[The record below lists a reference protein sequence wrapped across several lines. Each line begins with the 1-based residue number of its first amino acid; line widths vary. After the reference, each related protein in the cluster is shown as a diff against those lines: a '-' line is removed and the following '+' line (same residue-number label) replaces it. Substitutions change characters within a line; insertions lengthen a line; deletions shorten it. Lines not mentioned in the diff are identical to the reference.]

1 MKVFARL
8 YLVTA
13 AAILLPALAFAD
25 TTVTGSTT
33 VNASDNIY
41 ASGSQSALITNCVS
55 VGYCGAG
62 GQGTLPGSITVTGA
76 NYVTFSATG
85 LISLDGNDQLFNDPD
100 GYYNGSPAYSLPA
113 PAYTSFNA
121 GFESLSGITA
131 PGAGYLVGVF
141 VGPDGPSGS
150 APASLDYTAAGTESQ
165 TSYSPLLDQVFF
177 IGDGLTGDG
186 TGTVQ
191 DFVVPAGATELYLGI
206 SDACFFQGA
215 PSCYQG
221 NDGAYNGVDYSLV
234 TTGGNPSPS
243 ATPEPSSLM
252 LLGTGV
258 LGAAGALR
266 RRMRIAR

>member
-1 MKVFARL
+1 MKVIARL
-8 YLVTA
+8 SLVTA
-13 AAILLPALAFAD
+13 AILLLPALAFAD
-25 TTVTGSTT
+25 STVNGSTT
-33 VNASDNIY
+33 VNATDNIY

-62 GQGTLPGSITVTGA
+62 GQGTLPGSITLNGA
-76 NYVTFSATG
+76 NYVTVSASG

-113 PAYTSFNA
+113 PNYTSSNA
-121 GFESLSGITA
+121 GFESISGITA

-141 VGPDGPSGS
+141 VGAGGPSGL
-150 APASLDYTAAGTESQ
+150 APASLDYTASGSESQ
-165 TSYSPLLDQVFF
+165 TSYSPLLDQTFF

-186 TGTVQ
+186 TGTAQ
-191 DFVVPAGATELYLGI
+191 EFNVPTGATELYLGI

-221 NDGAYNGVDYSLV
+221 NDGAYNPTYSLV
-234 TTGGNPSPS
+234 TIGGSPGPSP
-243 ATPEPSSLM
+243 TPEPSSLM
-252 LLGTGV
+252 LLGTGI

-266 RRMRIAR
+266 RRLRLNR